1 MKKFRVNLMEI
12 LNDHRSNLIELVD
25 EAHASSSTF
34 GDTIKGINK
43 RVETEHDRMITEV
56 NELLGSSYE

>member
-1 MKKFRVNLMEI
+1 MEI